1 MRYRFDEQLTLL
13 NNELILMGAMCEE
26 AIDACIKYLICG
38 DVSMK
43 EAAIEGEKL
52 IDRKEQEIENICM
65 RLLTLQ
71 QPVAGDLRT
80 VSSALKMISDM
91 ERIGD
96 QASDIAE
103 IAEYAQKG
111 DLGKTHIADMAQATK
126 RMVTESVDSFVKK
139 DMEKAQDVIKSDD
152 IVDDLFI
159 KVKQELIKAIQNN
172 DGDAEAAVDVGD
184 ELKYRMCGLRVER
197 ARSLIAEQHARIC
210 GKCARDG
217 YSLLLTAR
225 KLSGISKRFIGQLD
239 KLKQLTRTLF
249 SIRARHARKAQREAD
264 IRKAGTLHEQIKALE
279 YHRYLAAYRAE
290 LALTERADVYAV
302 DIDRARCRALKHI
315 DAADERTLARAA
327 HAYDAV
333 DVAVV
338 YGQIYIVQS
347 LDGSVRSFKGL

>member
-111 DLGKTHIADMAQATK
+111 GLGKTHIADMAQATK
-126 RMVTESVDSFVKK
+126 KMVTESVDSFVKK

-172 DGDAEAAVDVGD
+172 DGDAEALVDMLMIAKYFERIGDHAVNV
-184 ELKYRMCGLRVER
+184 
-197 ARSLIAEQHARIC
+197 AEWVI
-210 GKCARDG
+210 
-217 YSLLLTAR
+217 YSLT
-225 KLSGISKRFIGQLD
+225 GI
-239 KLKQLTRTLF
+239 
-249 SIRARHARKAQREAD
+249 HAE
-264 IRKAGTLHEQIKALE
+264 
-279 YHRYLAAYRAE
+279 
-290 LALTERADVYAV
+290 
-302 DIDRARCRALKHI
+302 
-315 DAADERTLARAA
+315 
-327 HAYDAV
+327 
-333 DVAVV
+333 
-338 YGQIYIVQS
+338 S
-347 LDGSVRSFKGL
+347 N